1 MSKFSNNYQ
10 KVTFIKHW
18 TENLFSFRIQ
28 RPANLK
34 FRSGEF
40 VMIGLPNQNDKPILR
55 AYSIASPSWSDE
67 LEFYSIIVK
76 DGPLTSKLKNIKIND
91 DIILMPK

>member
-1 MSKFSNNYQ
+1 MSKFSNNFH

-28 RPANLK
+28 RPQSFK

-40 VMIGLPNQNDKPILR
+40 VMIGLPNQV
-55 AYSIASPSWSDE
+55 SDS
-67 LEFYSIIVK
+67 LKSFYETNRIIKCKVL
-76 DGPLTSKLKNIKIND
+76 GNKLKYKYKYPDYSKALLNLTKKLIKN
-91 DIILMPK
+91 K